1 MHFSWDKQTLQQ
13 SGTLVVQKNY
23 QPSSCSWISVSARSL
38 PGKGNTA
45 TAHDCLVASEQSLDF
60 VYSNYGD
67 KPMFYLPKQICR
79 IETPRSWKHLS
90 LAPPRP
96 RQHAHPQMW
105 LSHCEPLNQLLLFIS
120 LMLLH
125 LIRRWLLR
133 GPDRSNLINVFI
145 ETSFRATA
153 FPKWVPFGTMGQVL
167 LPNQS
172 IYKHKSQRALR
183 SVDSLNCTKR
193 QTCLNIGGKKIAAAG
208 FLHFKYL
215 IIHFWVWKFWVLPNS
230 IANASHAPAAIAAR
244 ACHNQ
249 ILKPSGLTG
258 LSRDPSRWG
267 ISNSPQVFLVLPSF
281 SRQPLRQPQSLKMLW
296 IENPIILHLTR
307 VPFKP
312 SEPECRS

>member
-1 MHFSWDKQTLQQ
+1 M
-13 SGTLVVQKNY
+13 QKNY

-67 KPMFYLPKQICR
+67 KPMLYLPKQICR

-90 LAPPRP
+90 LAHQDQDSMHILKCGCLTASLWINCCSSSLWCFCTWFGDGYWEVLTDPT
-96 RQHAHPQMW
+96 
-105 LSHCEPLNQLLLFIS
+105 LLMCS
-120 LMLLH
+120 LRLHSALLH
-125 LIRRWLLR
+125 
-133 GPDRSNLINVFI
+133 SQN
-145 ETSFRATA
+145 E
-153 FPKWVPFGTMGQVL
+153 FPLEQWARYCFPIK
-167 LPNQS
+167 S
-172 IYKHKSQRALR
+172 IYKHKSQRAPR

-193 QTCLNIGGKKIAAAG
+193 QTCLNIGGKKLPRLD
-208 FLHFKYL
+208 FVHFKYL

-230 IANASHAPAAIAAR
+230 IANAPHAPASIAAR

-267 ISNSPQVFLVLPSF
+267 ISNSPWQVFLVLPSC
-281 SRQPLRQPQSLKMLW
+281 SRQPLRQPQSLKMVW